1 MPRIAA
7 YHRPTDLDEALS
19 LLTETNRVVLAGGT
33 VINADRAPSDLEVVD
48 LQSLGLDGIV
58 TDGARIRVG
67 AMTTLA
73 SVMDA
78 DLVPA
83 WLRTIARS
91 AEPSTLRTLATV
103 GGAVASESSESVF
116 AAALLVSDA
125 RVELAGAD
133 DRPLAEILEVGV
145 PAGALITAVTIDPTG
160 TGAQASTARTPAD
173 VPIVAAVAREANGQ
187 ITLALTGVAPHPVLV
202 APSDPSAGLKPP
214 ADFRGSAAYRI
225 ELARILGTRA
235 VEALA

>member
-1 MPRIAA
+1 MPLIAA
-7 YHRPTDLDEALS
+7 YHRPTNLDEALS

-58 TDGARIRVG
+58 ADGARLRLG

-73 SVMDA
+73 SVMDS

-103 GGAVASESSESVF
+103 GGAIATGSSESVF
-116 AAALLVSDA
+116 VAALLVADA

-133 DRPLAEILEVGV
+133 DRPLAEILAVGV
-145 PAGALITAVTIDPTG
+145 PAGAMITAVTIDPLGTG
-160 TGAQASTARTPAD
+160 TLASTARTPAD
-173 VPIVAAVAREANGQ
+173 VPIVAAVAREANGRV
-187 ITLALTGVAPHPVLV
+187 TLALTGVASHPVLV
-202 APSDPSAGLKPP
+202 APSDPSAGLAPP
-214 ADFRGSAAYRI
+214 ADFRGTAEYRI
-225 ELARILGTRA
+225 ELARILGARA
-235 VEALA
+235 VEVLT